1 MDKDLSYSTH
11 STTMAL
17 STSMMTSITR
27 SYESPHT
34 LHPFDNL
41 GALITSILRDNYSKC
56 LTEFWNSLQT
66 KHILVPSMVELLNLR
81 QILNLLVGLLQTI
94 WLLVEF
100 ITLLTVPLS
109 RLLPTFL
116 MLSIFENHCN
126 DDSLLKMEFLNAC
139 LGMILLI
146 ENKTWNQSLSIMVG
160 FPSSGK
166 SFRMLLLLW
175 CILVMHLQ
183 QSRKNKRMLE
193 SISFFSTLMKLVL
206 L

>member
-94 WLLVEF
+94 
-100 ITLLTVPLS
+100 
-109 RLLPTFL
+109 
-116 MLSIFENHCN
+116 
-126 DDSLLKMEFLNAC
+126 
-139 LGMILLI
+139 
-146 ENKTWNQSLSIMVG
+146 
-160 FPSSGK
+160 
-166 SFRMLLLLW
+166 
-175 CILVMHLQ
+175 
-183 QSRKNKRMLE
+183 
-193 SISFFSTLMKLVL
+193 
-206 L
+206 